1 MLSRKLL
8 TKAITLTTLALSLTL
23 GATAGDSLIPYTAQ
37 KDAKGEIKAIYD
49 QVQGAFG
56 MVPAPIL
63 QHSVSPDSLKAL
75 WVQFGSQHNT
85 NFSDQLQAMMRMT
98 VAASDG
104 LACDYCVGFNEGM
117 LINMFKMDMKQINAV
132 KKDPHNAKALG
143 DKDKKMLIF
152 MVDAV
157 RNPKK
162 VDQAQVDEL
171 RKLGWSDKDIFD
183 GVKMSTQMAAMTL
196 LVDTLKIPRDF

>member
-1 MLSRKLL
+1 MKLL
-8 TKAITLTTLALSLTL
+8 TKVTTITALALSLTL
-23 GATAGDSLIPYTAQ
+23 EATAGDSLIPYTEQ
-37 KDAKGEIKAIYD
+37 KDAKGEVKAIYD

-63 QHSVSPDSLKAL
+63 QHSVSPANLKAL
-75 WVQFGSQHNT
+75 WAQFGAMHNENLSQ
-85 NFSDQLQAMMRMT
+85 QLQAMMRMT

-104 LACDYCVGFNEGM
+104 LDCDYCVGFNEGM
-117 LINMFKMDMKQINAV
+117 LINMFKMDMKEINAV
-132 KKDPHNAKALG
+132 KKDPHVATSLQE
-143 DKDKKMLIF
+143 KDKKMLIF

-162 VDQAQVDEL
+162 VDKAQVDAL
-171 RKLGWSDKDIFD
+171 RKLGWTDKDIFD